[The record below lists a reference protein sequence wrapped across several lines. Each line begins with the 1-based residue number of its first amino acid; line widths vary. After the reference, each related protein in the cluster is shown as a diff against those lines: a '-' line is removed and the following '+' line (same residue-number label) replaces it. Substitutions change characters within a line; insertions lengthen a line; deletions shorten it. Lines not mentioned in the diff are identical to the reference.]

1 MAPGPDHAAAGRHT
15 IEGHMT
21 EAIGAGDAARGDTTL
36 TGDRP
41 ATLSAR
47 IAWTFFEFGGGPYFV
62 ALVVF
67 VFAAYFANHVV
78 VGDPVAGQA
87 YWGYVGGL
95 AGFLVALLSP
105 MVGAIAD
112 RYGPRKPGLVLFT
125 AIAVPCICAL
135 YFATP
140 GAVLW
145 AAAFVVLSSLTLELA
160 FIFHNAML
168 PAIAPARRIGT
179 LSAVAYAMS
188 YAGALLCLFLYLSF
202 ESWGLSGAPAA
213 DHLQE
218 RSIALLSAAFVAV
231 FVFPLLVLT
240 PDARRSGLSLG
251 TCIRQGMGGL
261 ARTLRAVRDYRHIVT
276 FLIARMLYY
285 DGLTAV
291 FAFVAIFAAS
301 VFGWEQEK
309 VSLYALISIFALPLS
324 AVVGG
329 LIDDRVGS
337 KLTIQ
342 VSLVAFMTAMLVNIG
357 TDPDTLWYFIQLT
370 PEDVAMQLPVLGAP
384 LSAAGFTTL
393 PEQAFLTVGF
403 VGALFVGPALASSR
417 TFMARMAPPAQV
429 AEFFGLYNLSGRATA
444 FLAPLTVGFVTQVTG
459 DQRLGLSVVFV
470 FVTLGFI
477 LLWFVRP
484 PLSPSD

>member
-1 MAPGPDHAAAGRHT
+1 
-15 IEGHMT
+15 MT
-21 EAIGAGDAARGDTTL
+21 EAIGARDEARGDTTL
-36 TGDRP
+36 TGDQP
-41 ATLSAR
+41 AALAAR
-47 IAWTFFEFGGGPYFV
+47 IAWTFYEFGGGPYFV

-78 VGDPVAGQA
+78 LGDPVTGQA
-87 YWGYVGGL
+87 YWGYIGGL
-95 AGFLVALLSP
+95 TGFLVALLSP

-112 RYGPRKPGLVLFT
+112 RYGPRKPGLALFT

-135 YFATP
+135 YFAKP

-145 AAAFVVLSSLTLELA
+145 AATFVVLSSLTLELA

-188 YAGALLCLFLYLSF
+188 YAGALLGLFLYLSF
-202 ESWGLSGAPAA
+202 EVGGADDAA
-213 DHLQE
+213 HVQE
-218 RSIALLSAAFVAV
+218 RSIALLSAVFVAL
-231 FVFPLLVLT
+231 FVFPLLILT
-240 PDARRSGLSLG
+240 PDARRSGLSLA
-251 TCIRQGMGGL
+251 TCVRQGIGGL

-276 FLIARMLYY
+276 FLLARMLYY

-309 VSLYALISIFALPLS
+309 VSLYALISIIALPVS
-324 AVVGG
+324 AVIGG
-329 LIDDRVGS
+329 LVDDRVGS

-357 TDPDTLWYFIQLT
+357 TDPDTLWYFIDLT
-370 PEDVAMQLPVLGAP
+370 PDEIAMQLPLLGAP
-384 LSAAGFTTL
+384 LAAAGFTTL

-417 TFMARMAPPAQV
+417 TYMARMAPPAQV

-470 FVTLGFI
+470 FVTLGFV

-484 PLSPSD
+484 PVNPSGGSAASRSGPASHRRA